1 MLNRYI
7 IQPYEVGS
15 KQAKSLALIIPAEV
29 RKEANVNT
37 STVFILNIDEKTKRI
52 TLQKINEIME
62 KSENTMVPAEESF
75 FMVTPIAITISNK
88 GYD

>member
-29 RKEANVNT
+29 RKAKVNT
-37 STVFILNIDEKTKRI
+37 STVFILNIDETTKRI
-52 TLQKINEIME
+52 TLQKINEIIE

-75 FMVTPIAITISNK
+75 FMITPIAITISNK
-88 GYD
+88 GYY